1 MLDTLLSD
9 FVCVYADDFGL
20 HKTSL
25 SKHFLVKVLMLIW
38 LARASIIQGYAVCKP
53 YIIFLQN
60 LMKFVFWRTSRTLI
74 YHFKTFNLFIIFQI
88 LFIEPMCV
96 YLNSLILLNPKHQ
109 VDLTIWVPWNSIIKR
124 VENIGQTLVIQLLH
138 NIASVLHF
146 VSSFVHLY
154 MCLRM
159 RMCVYL

>member
-1 MLDTLLSD
+1 MVGTSVNYSGLCCLQTLHYLSSKLDE
-9 FVCVYADDFGL
+9 VC
-20 HKTSL
+20 
-25 SKHFLVKVLMLIW
+25 FLKNIKNLIH
-38 LARASIIQGYAVCKP
+38 
-53 YIIFLQN
+53 
-60 LMKFVFWRTSRTLI
+60 
-74 YHFKTFNLFIIFQI
+74 HFKTFNLFIIFQI
-88 LFIEPMCV
+88 LSSEPTCV
-96 YLNSLILLNPKHQ
+96 YLKSLILLNPKHQ